1 MSSTRITWSGEQGA
15 TRSFRARHVP
25 WLSADLIPWL
35 YMAAA
40 LCLIGTL
47 GFVYVGQAS
56 QVASLI
62 GDMED
67 LESDFYDLKQ
77 QNNALRLEIA
87 QYEQV
92 SQLRER
98 AQALG
103 FVEAETIEYV
113 VVVLDEEHA
122 VTNDSGRTGVG
133 QAGLGPLSQ
142 LPASWHGI
150 WRQFTNWVGVAGAQS
165 MR

>member
-1 MSSTRITWSGEQGA
+1 
-15 TRSFRARHVP
+15 
-25 WLSADLIPWL
+25 
-35 YMAAA
+35 MAVA
-40 LCLIGTL
+40 LCLIGAL

-67 LESDFYDLKQ
+67 LEADCYDLKQ
-77 QNNALRLEIA
+77 KNNAFRLEIA
-87 QYEQV
+87 QYEQL

-103 FVEAETIEYV
+103 FVEAETVEYV
-113 VVVLDEEHA
+113 VVVVDEAHT
-122 VTNDSGRTGVG
+122 VNNGSGRAGVG
-133 QAGLGPLSQ
+133 QAGLGPLVQ

-150 WRQFTNWVGVAGAQS
+150 WRQFTNWVGVARAQP